1 MPRPATA
8 VLARDDA
15 EGLAAPLRRAEDMRR
30 YALKHE
36 GVRRHLASDEEE
48 KAAQR
53 ALLLLA
59 GHRTLNTPTAEAI

>member
-15 EGLAAPLRRAEDMRR
+15 EGLAAP
-30 YALKHE
+30 
-36 GVRRHLASDEEE
+36 S
-48 KAAQR
+48 
-53 ALLLLA
+53 LA